1 MSAPSVL
8 RRGVHTLAAEPR
20 TFDALRWI
28 LTAGYRGVKDVLHE
42 EGITEAASILDIGCG
57 TGAMAGLFRPEGYV
71 GVDTNPDYI
80 SRARSKNS
88 RYRFEVVDG
97 RALPFADGSF
107 DAVVIL
113 AVIHHLDD
121 IDARSL
127 LQESRRV
134 LAPGG
139 VLWSASPFR
148 HGVDGTGSGTWSAAS
163 MKGISSVP
171 KADTPKWSA
180 RSSTSGLSATF
191 RGRVGCATA
200 WRLWSTT
207 PLDGAGLTGPKFR
220 EDPERE
226 GAKHLTV
233 GVFLSNS
240 PSYGKVFK
248 QHSCRYLWVY
258 NCHGGR

>member
-1 MSAPSVL
+1 MAILTSA
-8 RRGVHTLAAEPR
+8 RRVVHTLAAEPR

-139 VLWSASPFR
+139 VLLVSEP
-148 HGVDGTGSGTWSAAS
+148 
-163 MKGISSVP
+163 VP
-171 KADTPKWSA
+171 A
-180 RSSTSGLSATF
+180 RSRWNWIGHLVGRLDEGDFIRPEGRYPEMVREVFDQRAVRHFPGSSGVCNGVAT
-191 RGRVGCATA
+191 VVHNAT
-200 WRLWSTT
+200 
-207 PLDGAGLTGPKFR
+207 
-220 EDPERE
+220 
-226 GAKHLTV
+226 
-233 GVFLSNS
+233 
-240 PSYGKVFK
+240 
-248 QHSCRYLWVY
+248 
-258 NCHGGR
+258 